1 MMIGGGGRGC
11 NRADHGIGITEMDAA
26 KFGGY
31 NFDFGED
38 AANIQTSN
46 YALNLW
52 IR

>member
-11 NRADHGIGITEMDAA
+11 KRADRGIGITEMDAA
-26 KFGGY
+26 QFGGL
-31 NFDFGED
+31 NFDFGGD
-38 AANIQTSN
+38 AANTPTSN